1 MRIRGREKGFGEI
14 MLAENM
20 IGFFIFLFVACVMI
34 GIGISQVKS
43 KTPVGFYS
51 GEKPPREEE
60 LVNVHEWNM
69 KHGIMWIS
77 YGIIIL
83 IGYFIGMFIGN
94 SLWSAVPMCGG
105 VILPIIWMIWYH
117 HTLIKQYMK

>member
-1 MRIRGREKGFGEI
+1 MRIRGREKGVGEI

-83 IGYFIGMFIGN
+83 IGYFIGMLIGN